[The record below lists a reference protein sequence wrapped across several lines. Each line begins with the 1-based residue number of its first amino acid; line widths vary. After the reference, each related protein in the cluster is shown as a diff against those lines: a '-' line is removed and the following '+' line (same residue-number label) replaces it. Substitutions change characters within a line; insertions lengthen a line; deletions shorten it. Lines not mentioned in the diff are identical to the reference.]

1 MQYLEPPRKVYINR
15 DDPIEIKAVEHDIK
29 SRFID
34 FKFLGEINIIDLT
47 YSTVRIHGIN
57 PKHFYIFD
65 ELTIVDGKKGI
76 ARLELT
82 DDFLIPG
89 SAEYQLTISDSTGGR
104 LTPLCLIRLI
114 ISESLVD
121 TEAIQSSNK
130 FTALDRA
137 LQKVDN
143 INEIDVRSKENSNNI
158 KEHDSFMRENRA
170 KIGENKALTDR
181 AFTDV
186 KKIINDFK
194 SEVHET
200 SYYNYISNPV
210 FDTGDYKNWELW
222 DGTTSYSVQP
232 DTSLSHSYSLKLQC
246 SKRSQGIT
254 QTVKGLQYG
263 KTYTFKAKLKV
274 EEGTPGLMVR
284 NDNQWN
290 GSLFRVEQGYNK
302 WVEVSLTF
310 MAREG
315 TMPIYIGNVS
325 TSTVSTFWV
334 SEVMLYE
341 GSLDIPFIDNLKE
354 LYTRNFQVDKTGM
367 VWGDGNGTYSNTNDK
382 GELEYVTEGI
392 YNKYVALKYIAAF
405 SIPAGNPGTVNVKL
419 PKEFTKR
426 KNSLAWGVVPKG
438 YYYNTSGN
446 FFPFHVA
453 VNVAGEAYEQD
464 GYMYCPVEGYC
475 RIQNGNN
482 DGDVQPQ
489 SINGVLIA
497 LA

>member
-1 MQYLEPPRKVYINR
+1 MQYIQTKTVYIDR
-15 DDPIEIKAVEHDIK
+15 DELIEIKAIEHDVK
-29 SRFID
+29 TRFIN
-34 FKFLGEINIIDLT
+34 FKFIAANKILDISHCIVRVYALNSKGNEIFNNLTIID
-47 YSTVRIHGIN
+47 GA
-57 PKHFYIFD
+57 
-65 ELTIVDGKKGI
+65 KGI
-76 ARLELT
+76 AQLELT
-82 DDFLIPG
+82 DSLLVPG
-89 SAEYQLTISDSTGGR
+89 TTEYMLKITTENGGI
-104 LTPLCLIRLI
+104 L
-114 ISESLVD
+114 
-121 TEAIQSSNK
+121 SSNRFNLIVSK
-130 FTALDRA
+130 DLMADNAIEGTNEYKALDEA
-137 LQKVDN
+137 LKTVGELNSMKV
-143 INEIDVRSKENSNNI
+143 S
-158 KEHDSFMRENRA
+158 
-170 KIGENKALTDR
+170 IGENATAINKNKSLIDKNTNSINQNLE
-181 AFTDV
+181 AF
-186 KKIINDFK
+186 NEFK
-194 SEVHET
+194 DIVEKT
-200 SYYNYISNPV
+200 SYFNMISNPI
-210 FDTGDYKNWELW
+210 FNTGDYKNWELW
-222 DGTTSYSVQP
+222 DSTTSYSVQP

-290 GSLFRVEQGYNK
+290 GSLFKVDQGYNK

-354 LYTRNFQVDKTGM
+354 LYTRNFQVDKTGI

-446 FFPFHVA
+446 FFPFHIA

>member
-1 MQYLEPPRKVYINR
+1 MQYIEPKKVYINR
-15 DDPIEIKAVEHDIK
+15 DELIEIKAIEHDVK

-34 FKFLGEINIIDLT
+34 FRFLSVNNVIDLT
-47 YSTVRIHGIN
+47 YSTVRVFALNSKGSEI
-57 PKHFYIFD
+57 YD
-65 ELTIVDGKKGI
+65 ELTIIDGKKGL

-82 DDFLIPG
+82 DDLLVPG
-89 SAEYQLTISDSTGGR
+89 TTEYQLEARDSNGAILSSNIFKLIVSKR
-104 LTPLCLIRLI
+104 LRDDDAI
-114 ISESLVD
+114 
-121 TEAIQSSNK
+121 IQSSNK
-130 FTALDRA
+130 FTALDKA
-137 LQKVDN
+137 LQKVDK
-143 INEIDVRSKENSNNI
+143 INEIDVMSKENSNNI
-158 KEHDSFMRENRA
+158 KEHDSFMRENRE
-170 KIGENKALTDR
+170 KIGENKASTDR

-186 KKIINDFK
+186 KKTINDFK
-194 SEVHET
+194 NEIHET
-200 SYYNYISNPV
+200 SYYNYISNPI

-341 GSLDIPFIDNLKE
+341 GSLDITFIDNLKE
-354 LYTRNFQVDKTGM
+354 LYTRNFQVDKTGI

-453 VNVAGEAYEQD
+453 VNAKGEAYEQD

-475 RIQNGNN
+475 RIQNGQN
-482 DGDVQPQ
+482 DGDVQTQ
-489 SINGVLIA
+489 SINAVLIA

>member
-1 MQYLEPPRKVYINR
+1 MQYIEPKKVYINR
-15 DDPIEIKAVEHDIK
+15 DELIEIKAIEHDVK

-34 FKFLGEINIIDLT
+34 FRFLSVNNVIDLT
-47 YSTVRIHGIN
+47 YSTVRVFALNSKGSEI
-57 PKHFYIFD
+57 YD
-65 ELTIVDGKKGI
+65 ELTIIDGKKGL

-82 DDFLIPG
+82 DDLLVPG
-89 SAEYQLTISDSTGGR
+89 TTEYQLEARDSNGAILSSNIFKLIVSKR
-104 LTPLCLIRLI
+104 LRDDDAI
-114 ISESLVD
+114 
-121 TEAIQSSNK
+121 IQSSNK
-130 FTALDRA
+130 FTALDKA
-137 LQKVDN
+137 LQKVDK

-158 KEHDSFMRENRA
+158 KEHDSFMRENRE
-170 KIGENKALTDR
+170 KIGENKASTDR

-186 KKIINDFK
+186 KKTINDFK
-194 SEVHET
+194 NEIHET
-200 SYYNYISNPV
+200 SYYNYISNPI

-341 GSLDIPFIDNLKE
+341 GSLDITFIDNLKE
-354 LYTRNFQVDKTGM
+354 LYTRNFQVDKTGI

-453 VNVAGEAYEQD
+453 VNAKGEAYEQD

-475 RIQNGNN
+475 RIQNGENS
-482 DGDVQPQ
+482 GDVQPQ
-489 SINGVLIA
+489 SINAVVIA

>member
-1 MQYLEPPRKVYINR
+1 MQYIQTKTVYIDR
-15 DDPIEIKAVEHDIK
+15 DELTEIKAIEHDIK
-29 SRFID
+29 TRFIN
-34 FKFLGEINIIDLT
+34 FKFIGANKDLDISHCIVRVYALNSKGNEIFNNLTIID
-47 YSTVRIHGIN
+47 GA
-57 PKHFYIFD
+57 
-65 ELTIVDGKKGI
+65 KGI
-76 ARLELT
+76 AQLELT
-82 DDFLIPG
+82 DSLLVPG
-89 SAEYQLTISDSTGGR
+89 TTEYKLKIYTDNGGI
-104 LTPLCLIRLI
+104 L
-114 ISESLVD
+114 
-121 TEAIQSSNK
+121 SSNRFNLIVSPDLMTGNAIEGTNEYK
-130 FTALDRA
+130 ALDEA
-137 LQKVDN
+137 LKTVGELNSMKV
-143 INEIDVRSKENSNNI
+143 S
-158 KEHDSFMRENRA
+158 
-170 KIGENKALTDR
+170 IGENATAINKNKNLIDINTNNINQNLE
-181 AFTDV
+181 AF
-186 KKIINDFK
+186 NEFK
-194 SEVHET
+194 DIVEKT
-200 SYYNYISNPV
+200 SYFNMISNPI

-222 DGTTSYSVQP
+222 DSTTSYSVQP
-232 DTSLSHSYSLKLQC
+232 DTSLSHNYSLKLQC

-290 GSLFRVEQGYNK
+290 GSLFKVEQGYNQ

-315 TMPIYIGNVS
+315 TMPVYIGNVS

-367 VWGDGNGTYSNTNDK
+367 VFGDGNGTYSNTNNK

-392 YNKYVALKYIAAF
+392 YNKYVALKYIASF
-405 SIPAGNPGTVNVKL
+405 SIPPGNPGTVNVKL

-426 KNSLAWGVVPKG
+426 KNSLVWGVVPKG

-453 VNVAGEAYEQD
+453 VNVAGSAYEQD

-475 RIQNGNN
+475 RIQNAENA
-482 DGDVQPQ
+482 GDVQPQ

>member
-1 MQYLEPPRKVYINR
+1 MQYIEPKKVYINR
-15 DDPIEIKAVEHDIK
+15 DELIEIKAIEHDVK

-34 FKFLGEINIIDLT
+34 FRFLSVNNVIDLT
-47 YSTVRIHGIN
+47 YSTVRVFALNSKGSEI
-57 PKHFYIFD
+57 YD
-65 ELTIVDGKKGI
+65 ELTIIDGKKGL

-82 DDFLIPG
+82 DDLLVPG
-89 SAEYQLTISDSTGGR
+89 TTEYQLEARDSNGAILSSNIFKLIVSKR
-104 LTPLCLIRLI
+104 LRDDDAI
-114 ISESLVD
+114 
-121 TEAIQSSNK
+121 IQSSNK
-130 FTALDRA
+130 FTALDKA
-137 LQKVDN
+137 LQKVDK

-158 KEHDSFMRENRA
+158 KEHDSFMRENRK

-186 KKIINDFK
+186 KKTINDFK
-194 SEVHET
+194 SEVSET
-200 SYYNYISNPV
+200 SLYNYVSNPI
-210 FDTGDYKNWELW
+210 FDTGSLKGWQLW
-222 DGTTSYSVQP
+222 GSPTTEVTS
-232 DTSLSHSYSLKLQC
+232 DTSLSHKYSLKIQC
-246 SKRSQGIT
+246 SSPTNGVM
-254 QTVKGLQYG
+254 QTISGLVYG
-263 KTYTFKAKLKV
+263 KHYTLKAKVWV
-274 EEGTPGLMVR
+274 ESGTPGIMVR
-284 NDNQWN
+284 NNGSWN
-290 GSLFRVEQGYNK
+290 GEVFKSSQGLNK
-302 WVEVSLTF
+302 WVDINLEF
-310 MAREG
+310 WAKEG
-315 TMPIYIGNVS
+315 TTPIYVGTINNDS
-325 TSTVSTFWV
+325 LNASFWV
-334 SEVMLYE
+334 SEIMLHE
-341 GSLDIPFIDNLKE
+341 GYGDIPFMDNIKE
-354 LYTRNFQVDKTGM
+354 LYSEHFQVDKSGM

-489 SINGVLIA
+489 SINAVLIA

>member
-1 MQYLEPPRKVYINR
+1 MQYIEPKKVYINR
-15 DDPIEIKAVEHDIK
+15 DELIEIKAIEHDVK

-34 FKFLGEINIIDLT
+34 FRFLSVNNVIDLT
-47 YSTVRIHGIN
+47 YSTVRVFALNSKGSEI
-57 PKHFYIFD
+57 YD
-65 ELTIVDGKKGI
+65 ELTIIDGKKGL

-82 DDFLIPG
+82 DDLLVPG
-89 SAEYQLTISDSTGGR
+89 TTEYQLEARDSNGAILSSNIFKLIVSKR
-104 LTPLCLIRLI
+104 LRDDDAI
-114 ISESLVD
+114 
-121 TEAIQSSNK
+121 IQSSNK
-130 FTALDRA
+130 FTALDKA
-137 LQKVDN
+137 LQKVDK
-143 INEIDVRSKENSNNI
+143 INEIDVMSKENSNNI
-158 KEHDSFMRENRA
+158 KEHDSFMRENRE
-170 KIGENKALTDR
+170 KIGENKASTDR

-186 KKIINDFK
+186 KKTINDFK
-194 SEVHET
+194 NEIHET
-200 SYYNYISNPV
+200 SYYNYISNPI

-341 GSLDIPFIDNLKE
+341 GSLDITFIDNLKE
-354 LYTRNFQVDKTGM
+354 LYTRNFQVDKTGI

-453 VNVAGEAYEQD
+453 VNAKGEAYEQD

-475 RIQNGNN
+475 RIQNGENS
-482 DGDVQPQ
+482 GDVQPQ
-489 SINGVLIA
+489 SINAVVIA

>member
-1 MQYLEPPRKVYINR
+1 MQYIEPKKVYINR
-15 DDPIEIKAVEHDIK
+15 DELIEIKAIEHDVK

-34 FKFLGEINIIDLT
+34 FRFLSVNNVIDLT
-47 YSTVRIHGIN
+47 YSTVRVFALNSKGSEI
-57 PKHFYIFD
+57 YD
-65 ELTIVDGKKGI
+65 ELTIIDGKKGL

-82 DDFLIPG
+82 DDLLVPG
-89 SAEYQLTISDSTGGR
+89 TTEYQLEARDSNGAILSSNIFKLIVSKR
-104 LTPLCLIRLI
+104 LRDDDAI
-114 ISESLVD
+114 
-121 TEAIQSSNK
+121 IQSSNK
-130 FTALDRA
+130 FTALDKA
-137 LQKVDN
+137 LQKVDK

-158 KEHDSFMRENRA
+158 KEHDSFMRENRE

-186 KKIINDFK
+186 KKTINDFK
-194 SEVHET
+194 SEVSET
-200 SYYNYISNPV
+200 SLYNYVSNPI
-210 FDTGDYKNWELW
+210 FDTGSLKGWQLW
-222 DGTTSYSVQP
+222 GSPTTEVTS
-232 DTSLSHSYSLKLQC
+232 DTSLSHKYSLKIQC
-246 SKRSQGIT
+246 SSPTNGVM
-254 QTVKGLQYG
+254 QTISGLVYG
-263 KTYTFKAKLKV
+263 KHYTLKAKVWV
-274 EEGTPGLMVR
+274 ESGTPGIMVR
-284 NDNQWN
+284 NNGSWN
-290 GSLFRVEQGYNK
+290 GEVFKSSQGLNK
-302 WVEVSLTF
+302 WVDINLEF
-310 MAREG
+310 WAKEG
-315 TMPIYIGNVS
+315 TTPIYVGTINNDS
-325 TSTVSTFWV
+325 LNASFWV
-334 SEVMLYE
+334 SEIMLHE
-341 GSLDIPFIDNLKE
+341 GYGDIPFMDNIKE
-354 LYTRNFQVDKTGM
+354 LYSEHFQVDKSGM

>member
-1 MQYLEPPRKVYINR
+1 MQYIQQRTIYI
-15 DDPIEIKAVEHDIK
+15 DKDELTEIRAIEHDIK
-29 SRFID
+29 TRFIN
-34 FKFLGEINIIDLT
+34 FKFIAANKVLDISHCIVRVYALNSKGNEIFNNLTVID
-47 YSTVRIHGIN
+47 GA
-57 PKHFYIFD
+57 
-65 ELTIVDGKKGI
+65 KGI
-76 ARLELT
+76 AQLELT
-82 DDFLIPG
+82 DSLLVPG
-89 SAEYQLTISDSTGGR
+89 TTEYVLKITTDNGGI
-104 LTPLCLIRLI
+104 L
-114 ISESLVD
+114 
-121 TEAIQSSNK
+121 SSNRFNLIVSK
-130 FTALDRA
+130 DLMADNAIEGTNEYKALDEA
-137 LQKVDN
+137 LKTVGELNSMKVSIEEN
-143 INEIDVRSKENSNNI
+143 ATAINKNKSLIDKNTNSINQNL
-158 KEHDSFMRENRA
+158 E
-170 KIGENKALTDR
+170 
-181 AFTDV
+181 AF
-186 KKIINDFK
+186 NEFK
-194 SEVHET
+194 DIVEKT
-200 SYYNYISNPV
+200 SYFNMISNPI
-210 FDTGDYKNWELW
+210 FNTGDYKNWELW
-222 DGTTSYSVQP
+222 DSTTSYSVQP
-232 DTSLSHSYSLKLQC
+232 DTSLSHNYSLKLQC

-290 GSLFRVEQGYNK
+290 GSLFKVEQGYNK

-315 TMPIYIGNVS
+315 TMPVYIGNVS

-341 GSLDIPFIDNLKE
+341 GALDIPFIDNLKE

-367 VWGDGNGTYSNTNDK
+367 AWGDGNGTYSNTNDK

-426 KNSLAWGVVPKG
+426 KNSLAWGVMPKG

-453 VNVAGEAYEQD
+453 VNAKGSAYEED
-464 GYMYCPVEGYC
+464 GYMICPIEGYC
-475 RIQNGNN
+475 RIQNGAN

>member
-1 MQYLEPPRKVYINR
+1 MQYIEPKKVYINR
-15 DDPIEIKAVEHDIK
+15 DELIEIKAIEHDVK

-34 FKFLGEINIIDLT
+34 FRFLSVNNVIDLT
-47 YSTVRIHGIN
+47 YSTVRVFALNSKGSEI
-57 PKHFYIFD
+57 YD
-65 ELTIVDGKKGI
+65 ELTIIDGKKGL

-82 DDFLIPG
+82 DDLLVPG
-89 SAEYQLTISDSTGGR
+89 TTEYQLEARDSNGAILSSNIFKLIVSKR
-104 LTPLCLIRLI
+104 LRDDDAI
-114 ISESLVD
+114 
-121 TEAIQSSNK
+121 IQSSNK
-130 FTALDRA
+130 FTALDKA
-137 LQKVDN
+137 LQKVDK

-158 KEHDSFMRENRA
+158 KEHDSFMRENRE
-170 KIGENKALTDR
+170 KIGENKASTDR

-186 KKIINDFK
+186 KKTINDFK
-194 SEVHET
+194 NEIHET
-200 SYYNYISNPV
+200 SYYNYISNPI

-341 GSLDIPFIDNLKE
+341 GSLDITFIDNLKE
-354 LYTRNFQVDKTGM
+354 LYTRNFQVDKTGI

-453 VNVAGEAYEQD
+453 VNAKGEAYEQD

-475 RIQNGNN
+475 RIQNGQN
-482 DGDVQPQ
+482 DGDVQTQ
-489 SINGVLIA
+489 SINAVLIA

>member
-1 MQYLEPPRKVYINR
+1 MQYIQTKTVYIDR
-15 DDPIEIKAVEHDIK
+15 DELTEIKAIEHDIK
-29 SRFID
+29 TRFIN
-34 FKFLGEINIIDLT
+34 FKFIGANKVLDISHCIVRVYALNSKGNEIFN
-47 YSTVRIHGIN
+47 N
-57 PKHFYIFD
+57 
-65 ELTIVDGKKGI
+65 LTIVDRAKGI
-76 ARLELT
+76 AQLELT
-82 DDFLIPG
+82 DSLLVPG
-89 SAEYQLTISDSTGGR
+89 TTEYVLKITTDNGGI
-104 LTPLCLIRLI
+104 L
-114 ISESLVD
+114 
-121 TEAIQSSNK
+121 SSNK
-130 FTALDRA
+130 FNLIVDKDLMADNAIEGTNEYKALDEA
-137 LQKVDN
+137 LKTVGELNSMKV
-143 INEIDVRSKENSNNI
+143 S
-158 KEHDSFMRENRA
+158 
-170 KIGENKALTDR
+170 IGENAT
-181 AFTDV
+181 A
-186 KKIINDFK
+186 INKNKSLIDKNTNSINQNLETFNEFK
-194 SEVHET
+194 DIVEKT
-200 SYYNYISNPV
+200 SPFNYISNPL
-210 FDTGDYKNWELW
+210 FNTGDYKNWELW
-222 DGTTSYSVQP
+222 DSTTSYSVQP
-232 DTSLSHSYSLKLQC
+232 DTSLSHNYSLKLQC
-246 SKRSQGIT
+246 IKRSQGIT

-290 GSLFRVEQGYNK
+290 GSLFKVEQGYNK

-315 TMPIYIGNVS
+315 TMPVYIGNVS

-341 GSLDIPFIDNLKE
+341 GALDIPFIDNLKE

-489 SINGVLIA
+489 SINAVLIA